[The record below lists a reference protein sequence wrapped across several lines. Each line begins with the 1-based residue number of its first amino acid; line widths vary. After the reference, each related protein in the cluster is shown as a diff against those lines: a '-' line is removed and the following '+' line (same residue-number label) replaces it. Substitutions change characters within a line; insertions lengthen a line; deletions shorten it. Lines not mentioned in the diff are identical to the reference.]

1 MKLYGLSISP
11 FVRKVAVTLQL
22 KNLAFES
29 VSVTPGDLEHP
40 EFRTLSPLHKV
51 PAFSDG
57 DVGLADSS
65 VICEYLED
73 QYPEVAAYPA
83 TPILK
88 ARARWLEEY
97 ADTKLIEICGSGLF
111 FQRIVKPA
119 FMNEAGDEAVVN
131 ETLKV
136 KMPEALNYL
145 ESQISELTAI
155 NDSASAF
162 LFGDLNVADIA
173 IAGNFLNARYA
184 GFEVDAE
191 KWPATAHYLNA
202 VWQHPAF
209 ARQIEQEQ
217 AIIADLQ
224 AKAKQEA

>member
-57 DVGLADSS
+57 DIGLADSS

-73 QYPEVAAYPA
+73 QYPEVATYPT

-88 ARARWLEEY
+88 AHARWLEEY
-97 ADTKLIEICGSGLF
+97 ADTKLVEICGSGLF

-119 FMNEAGDEAVVN
+119 FMGEAGDEALVH
-131 ETLKV
+131 ETLSV

-145 ESQISELTAI
+145 EARINELTAASS
-155 NDSASAF
+155 SAY
-162 LFGDLNVADIA
+162 LFGDLSVADIA
-173 IAGNFLNARYA
+173 IASPFLNARYA
-184 GFEVDAE
+184 GFQVDASQ
-191 KWPATAHYLNA
+191 WPATAHYLDA
-202 VWQHPAF
+202 IWQHPAF
-209 ARQIEQEQ
+209 AEQIEQEQ
-217 AIIADLQ
+217 PVIADLLT
-224 AKAKQEA
+224 KAKQAA